1 MAAAR
6 VCVPRVISSYL
17 FLLWEA
23 LQDQQVDLT
32 RTSRTLLL
40 LPWVPEYVRFFMH
53 PFRADLYF
61 PQPSCSPKSK
71 PTSLQRQTFWELIFQ
86 VQNPQAGEPD
96 VGLRLIASSF
106 AVVIILVCG
115 LPTQWYGLDYTAS
128 LLLLPVS
135 LGLLL
140 YIFSCRRSFLLAF
153 WSFSS
158 IVATQIVVI
167 SVCLWKR
174 WV

>member
-17 FLLWEA
+17 LLLWEA

-32 RTSRTLLL
+32 RAPRTLLL

-53 PFRADLYF
+53 PFRVDLYF

-86 VQNPQAGEPD
+86 VQDPQAGEPD
-96 VGLRLIASSF
+96 VGS
-106 AVVIILVCG
+106 
-115 LPTQWYGLDYTAS
+115 DS
-128 LLLLPVS
+128 LLLEENLC
-135 LGLLL
+135 
-140 YIFSCRRSFLLAF
+140 SCNYP
-153 WSFSS
+153 
-158 IVATQIVVI
+158 
-167 SVCLWKR
+167 CLWVAHPVVWILTIPHLCSSYLSR
-174 WV
+174 WGSFFISLVVEDLFY